1 MASTSWSHV
10 TISNLA
16 SHKTQFNCVLD
27 DLDSFML
34 LGPFFLLVLICQ
46 NNAKLEL
53 EAVLLENCSTCY
65 V

>member
-1 MASTSWSHV
+1 
-10 TISNLA
+10 
-16 SHKTQFNCVLD
+16 
-27 DLDSFML
+27 ML